1 MKIDLDIFEYM
12 KLVESA
18 WHDGTIL
25 TSAML
30 QKAIGEW
37 FDNVP
42 EEWIPGLHEYWA
54 RTQEA
59 RTENQQRVLARYN
72 PENRYEVTLSDKG
85 KTETRVMYRFKGR
98 YWQGCS
104 TSAPGELIT
113 KIKKLEK

>member
-25 TSAML
+25 TSTML

-37 FDNVP
+37 FDIVP
-42 EEWIPGLHEYWA
+42 EEWIPGLHEYWS

-59 RTENQQRVLARYN
+59 RTENQQRVIARYN
-72 PENRYEVTLSDKG
+72 PENRYRVTLSDHG
-85 KTETRVMYRFKGR
+85 KSETRIMYRFDGR
-98 YWQGCS
+98 YWNGIS
-104 TSAPGELIT
+104 TFAPKELIT
-113 KIKKLEK
+113 KIEKV